1 MKSPNRMIVAMLVI
15 AVLAIGFWVLLLS
28 PKRQKADE
36 LSGQIDSLNV
46 SLAEAQSQE
55 SEALAA
61 KQDFPS
67 DYRQLVVLGQAV
79 PASDETSSLLVEL
92 QQIASESKLRFESIQ
107 LAGSGEGS
115 AAPTPAPVAPTEPT
129 TGETSGAV
137 PASATVP
144 PTEAAASL
152 LPLGATVGAAG
163 LAVMPY
169 TLTFTGSFFDVADF
183 IKGIDSLVDTHNAG
197 VGVVGRLVTLN
208 GFSLSSEPVKGFPA
222 LSASFSVTTYLTP
235 PGEPTAGASP
245 TEPVPAT
252 ETAEEPT
259 ESSEASAAQ

>member
-1 MKSPNRMIVAMLVI
+1 MKSANRMIVAMLVI
-15 AVLAIGFWVLLLS
+15 AALAIGFWVVLLS

-36 LSGQIDSLNV
+36 LSGQITSLNV
-46 SLAEAQSQE
+46 SLAEAQSRE

-61 KQDFPS
+61 KQDFPT

-92 QQIASESKLRFESIQ
+92 QKIATRSRLRFESIQ

-115 AAPTPAPVAPTEPT
+115 AAPVPAPAVPTEPT
-129 TGETSGAV
+129 TTESSGAV

-152 LPLGATVGAAG
+152 LPLGATVGGAG

-169 TLTFTGSFFDVADF
+169 TLTFTGDFFDIADF
-183 IKGIDSLVDTHNAG
+183 IKGIDSLVDTRNAG
-197 VGVVGRLVTLN
+197 VGVDGRLITLN
-208 GFSLSSEPVKGFPA
+208 GFSLSPDPAHPFPA
-222 LSASFSVTTYLTP
+222 LSASFSVTTYLIP
-235 PGEPTAGASP
+235 PGELTAGASP
-245 TEPVPAT
+245 TEPAPAT
-252 ETAEEPT
+252 ETAAPT
-259 ESSEASAAQ
+259 ETSEASAAQ